1 MLQSNA
7 PARSPTPAMSGRD
20 CLALAF
26 VAVFGAVNASYSY
39 RLGFDWGD
47 LSSYAL
53 IARDL
58 LESGS
63 PADYVGYG
71 PLWHFWGAWLFQV
84 TGIDFSALLIAFN
97 LLIIASAL
105 LLLMAV
111 RSATGR
117 VWPGL
122 LVGLAVICVPPLLAS
137 TMRLLCLALFAWP
150 FVALAGRAPADDRPA
165 VLATGSA
172 IGAVLM
178 MRPDFA
184 YLFAALLA
192 VLLVWRAVL
201 ADVSL
206 AKRLS
211 YAVSRGLLAGAAAL
225 VLMLPLAFDAVRRG
239 YGWHLLSEILD
250 YPKRLLLIFA
260 SSGAATAEI
269 PKPAPSL
276 IRMPPLGA
284 ILDPASGQQ
293 VFALLVYSSFAGLV
307 VVAALL
313 GWRALRDRGAARC
326 DQAFLALFL
335 LAASQLP
342 IFVLFRPSWG
352 HFVSFMHGYLL
363 LAAGLLAW
371 CAQRWVAVGLAAR
384 LGIAPLLAQLVL
396 FAVYGLIH
404 GNTGLVTRL
413 AGRDQV
419 VELRNGVRFRATP
432 AEKRIYEN
440 IVGIIEQNSRPG
452 DRIVCVP
459 YCPGFALMTDRRSLF
474 ARHYVDDS
482 TPLVEPG
489 WLDKA
494 IALTDEVRPP
504 VVIVLDWAP
513 NDTEA
518 SRFDVWAR
526 RYVDHVARSY
536 PVSGR
541 FEMGT
546 VWLRDDAGRPA
557 LRRVEIVDWGPKSAR
572 VGEAFNRQPNGQSA
586 IWLRLGSDAGGGAT
600 IRLDGRDL
608 PTFTDGV
615 AVTALVPQDLLSR
628 PRALSLQVVD
638 PLRNIESQIVTL
650 EIAP

>member
-1 MLQSNA
+1 MLQSNPRAPGLA
-7 PARSPTPAMSGRD
+7 PAISGRD
-20 CLALAF
+20 WLMLAA
-26 VAVFGAVNASYSY
+26 VAVLGAVNASYSY

-58 LESGS
+58 LEGGT

-84 TGIDFSALLIAFN
+84 AGVDFSALLVAFN

-105 LLLMAV
+105 LLVMAV
-111 RSATGR
+111 RSATGSI
-117 VWPGL
+117 WPGL
-122 LVGLAVICVPPLLAS
+122 LVGLAVIFVPPLLAS

-172 IGAVLM
+172 IGAVMM

-201 ADVSL
+201 AEVSL
-206 AKRLS
+206 AKRIS
-211 YAVSRGLLAGAAAL
+211 YAVGRGLLAGGAAL

-239 YGWHLLSEILD
+239 YGWHLLSETLD
-250 YPKRLLLIFA
+250 YPKRLLLVLA
-260 SSGAATAEI
+260 STGAATAEG

-276 IRMPPLGA
+276 LRMPPLGA
-284 ILDPASGQQ
+284 VLDPASGQQ
-293 VFALLVYSSFAGLV
+293 VFALLVYSSFVGLV

-326 DQAFLALFL
+326 DQALLALFL

-352 HFVSFMHGYLL
+352 HFIGFMHGYLL

-371 CAQRWVAVGLAAR
+371 GAQRWVAVGLAAR
-384 LGIAPLLAQLVL
+384 LGMALLLAQFVL
-396 FAVYGLIH
+396 FTGYGLIH

-419 VELRNGVRFRATP
+419 VELRNGVRFHATP
-432 AEKRIYEN
+432 AEKRFYEN
-440 IVGIIEQNSRPG
+440 IVSIIEQNSRPG

-459 YCPGFALMTDRRSLF
+459 YCPGFALMTDRRLLF
-474 ARHYVDDS
+474 PRHYVDDS
-482 TPLVEPG
+482 TPFVDPG

-494 IALTDEVRPP
+494 IALTDEARPP

-513 NDTEA
+513 NDTDA

-526 RYVDHVARSY
+526 RYVDHLARSY
-536 PVSGR
+536 PISGR
-541 FEMGT
+541 FDIGT
-546 VWLRDDAGRPA
+546 AWLSDGAGRAP
-557 LRRVEIVDWGPKSAR
+557 LRRVEIVDWGPKTAR
-572 VGEAFNRQPNGQSA
+572 AGEAFNRQPNGQSA
-586 IWLRLGSDAGGGAT
+586 LWLRLDSDAIGSAT
-600 IRLDGRDL
+600 IRLDGREL
-608 PTFTDGV
+608 TTFTQGV
-615 AVTALVPQDLLSR
+615 TATALVPPELLSEPR
-628 PRALSLQVVD
+628 PLSLQLVD
-638 PLRNIESQIVTL
+638 RLRNIESQIVTL
-650 EIAP
+650 DITP